1 MNAPS
6 PRQSFAPP
14 HLFICNDCS
23 REEHRPDTTLP
34 DGWDLFDM
42 DCTGAPFVRCP
53 DCNERIEQDHFAQT
67 AAAPV
72 PSALSP
78 APARAFSSYLER
90 QATGHF
96 AIALSP
102 AGAPILRLP
111 LRFLLTAEQARATAS
126 DLLAYAALADAPG
139 TLPAGMGGAK

>member
-14 HLFICNDCS
+14 NLFICNDCG
-23 REEHRPDTTLP
+23 REEHRPDTALP
-34 DGWDLFDM
+34 EGWDLM
-42 DCTGAPFVRCP
+42 TMGSTSAAFVRCP
-53 DCNERIEQDHFAQT
+53 DCNERIEQDYIAQQ
-67 AAAPV
+67 AAPPT
-72 PSALSP
+72 PSA
-78 APARAFSSYLER
+78 APARACSIFLER
-90 QATGHF
+90 QAAGHF

-102 AGAPILRLP
+102 SGATILRLP

>member
-14 HLFICNDCS
+14 HLFICNDCG
-23 REEHRPDTTLP
+23 REEHRPDTALP
-34 DGWDLFDM
+34 EGWDLLTM
-42 DCTGAPFVRCP
+42 GGTPCVRCP
-53 DCNERIEQDHFAQT
+53 DCNERIEQDHIAQQ
-67 AAAPV
+67 ASPPV
-72 PSALSP
+72 PSAPPP
-78 APARAFSSYLER
+78 APARGCSIFLER
-90 QATGHF
+90 QAAGHF

-102 AGAPILRLP
+102 SGATILRLP

-139 TLPAGMGGAK
+139 TLHAGLGGAK